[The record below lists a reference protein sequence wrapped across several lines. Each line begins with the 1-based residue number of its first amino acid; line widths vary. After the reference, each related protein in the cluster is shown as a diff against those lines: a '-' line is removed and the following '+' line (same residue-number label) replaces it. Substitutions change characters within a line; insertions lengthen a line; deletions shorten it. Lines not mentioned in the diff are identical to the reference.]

1 MTPMIACISL
11 NVFQALFEYSC
22 PLNVPI
28 ANNDVILSL
37 MRSMPPTYKSFIS
50 FVGQQ
55 PNIVLWNFYCN
66 LKFDEIHQL
75 KVWLHLVLTLMFG
88 C

>member
-1 MTPMIACISL
+1 
-11 NVFQALFEYSC
+11 
-22 PLNVPI
+22 
-28 ANNDVILSL
+28 LSL

-55 PNIVLWNFYCN
+55 PNIVLWIFYCN